1 MNSQTLS
8 TQKTIKA
15 MLIVAL
21 TLLLLSSGLVLSNAI
36 DKKVSASFVKNEFK
50 VITAKEAK
58 KNPNWEKG
66 FYKSRATGYVTSSTK
81 HYANAELLAVMQHE
95 AYSGRKW
102 GTGKVTATTAY
113 GKNVSMIVPDG
124 YGSKIYYGF

>member
-1 MNSQTLS
+1 MNSQIIS

-15 MLIVAL
+15 MLILAL
-21 TLLLLSSGLVLSNAI
+21 TLLLLSSSFISSNAI
-36 DKKVSASFVKNEFK
+36 DKKISASYVKNEFK

-58 KNPNWEKG
+58 NNPNWKKG
-66 FYKSRATGYVTSSTK
+66 FYKIRATGYITSSTK

-113 GKNVSMIVPDG
+113 GRNVSMMATDG
-124 YGSKIYYGF
+124 YGCRIYYGF